1 MGIYGAFQGVLPM
14 NYLDFEKPLAEIEGK
29 AAELRAMARN
39 TPEMD
44 VEKEAEG
51 LDRKA
56 DQLLADLYKNL
67 APWRK
72 CQVARHADRPHCQ
85 DYIDALFTEYTP
97 LAGDRNFADDHAI
110 MGGLARFNDRPVM
123 VIGQEKGSDTKS
135 RIERNFGMARPE
147 GYRKA
152 IRLMDLA
159 HRFNL
164 PIITLVD
171 TPGAYPGKGAE
182 ERGQAEA
189 IARSTE
195 KCLQVG
201 VPVISVIVGE
211 GGSGGAGALA
221 TADKILMLEHSV
233 YSVITPEGCASILW
247 KDAEKMREAAEA
259 MRLTAQ
265 DLLKLNVIDQII
277 PEPRGGAQR
286 DRAAAI
292 AAVGKAL
299 ATALAGF
306 DGRDGADLIAA
317 RRRKFLD
324 MGRKGLAA

>member
-1 MGIYGAFQGVLPM
+1 MH
-14 NYLDFEKPLAEIEGK
+14 YLEFEKPLAEIEGK
-29 AAELRAMARN
+29 SAELRAMAASN
-39 TPEMD
+39 PEMD
-44 VEKEAEG
+44 VEKEAEA
-51 LDRKA
+51 LDKKGE
-56 DQLLADLYKNL
+56 QLLTELYKTL
-67 APWRK
+67 TPWRK
-72 CQVARHADRPHCQ
+72 CLVARHPERPHCK
-85 DYIDALFTEYTP
+85 DYIDALFTEFTP

-110 MGGLARFNDRPVM
+110 MGGLARFNDRPVV
-123 VIGQEKGSDTKS
+123 VIGQEKGTDTKS

-159 HRFNL
+159 SRFNL

-195 KCLQVG
+195 KCLAVG
-201 VPVISVIVGE
+201 VPLISVIVGE
-211 GGSGGAGALA
+211 GGSGGAVALA
-221 TADKILMLEHSV
+221 TADKILMLEHSI

-247 KDAEKMREAAEA
+247 KDSDKMREAAEA

-286 DRAAAI
+286 DTAAAI
-292 AAVGKAL
+292 AAVGKAIESSL
-299 ATALAGF
+299 AAF
-306 DGRDGADLIAA
+306 DGKTSDELISG

-324 MGRKGLAA
+324 MGKKGLAA